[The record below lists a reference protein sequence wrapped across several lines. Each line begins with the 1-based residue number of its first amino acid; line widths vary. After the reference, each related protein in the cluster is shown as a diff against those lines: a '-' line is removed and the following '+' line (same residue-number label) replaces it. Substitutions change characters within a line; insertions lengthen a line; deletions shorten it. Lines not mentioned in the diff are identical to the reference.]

1 MEKCSA
7 LECLVESDEN
17 GKGSSIRGSFN
28 ERDGNNR
35 VVRCGAVVGGEG
47 VCCCGSLGHCTPRNA
62 VDIVKCNTS
71 MPASHSLA
79 TSMFFSSGL
88 KVVGQAPNVHGVG
101 VVVGVVV
108 VGVVGSGIGCVG
120 DVGCYF
126 GGEGGGGRGRKKCLI
141 ERKLSRGGG

>member
-7 LECLVESDEN
+7 LECLVESDED
-17 GKGSSIRGSFN
+17 GKGSSVRGSFN

-47 VCCCGSLGHCTPRNA
+47 VCCCCCGSLGHSTPRDA

-79 TSMFFSSGL
+79 TSMFFPSGL
-88 KVVGQAPNVHGVG
+88 KVVGQAPNVHGAD
-101 VVVGVVV
+101 VVV
-108 VGVVGSGIGCVG
+108 VGGGGGGVGGLGGVA
-120 DVGCYF
+120 CYF

>member
-7 LECLVESDEN
+7 LECLVESDED
-17 GKGSSIRGSFN
+17 GKGSSVRGSFN

-47 VCCCGSLGHCTPRNA
+47 VCCCCCGSLGHSTPRDA

-88 KVVGQAPNVHGVG
+88 KVVGQAPNVHGAD
-101 VVVGVVV
+101 VVVVV
-108 VGVVGSGIGCVG
+108 VGGGGVGGVG
-120 DVGCYF
+120 GVACYF
-126 GGEGGGGRGRKKCLI
+126 GGEGGCGRGRKKCLI